1 MSSTNNII
9 FNNETTNVDISINLK
24 KKKKKKSKNRC
35 VFSNCRVKLK
45 LSDMKCKC
53 GSTFC
58 SKHRMME
65 SHCCTYLKNT
75 SSKDIYLSKASGLGG
90 GNFKQLEVI

>member
-1 MSSTNNII
+1 
-9 FNNETTNVDISINLK
+9 
-24 KKKKKKSKNRC
+24 
-35 VFSNCRVKLK
+35 
-45 LSDMKCKC
+45 MKCKC